1 MFLCN
6 TLHSH
11 IVSVK
16 DVMKRWEGEGGACN
30 PRWTTL
36 PFTESSD
43 TFSRFLLK
51 RNKGKIPG
59 LMETIYS
66 RRGNNTKIKLPFVR
80 KNKTV

>member
-1 MFLCN
+1 MFICS

-43 TFSRFLLK
+43 TSSRFLLK
-51 RNKGKIPG
+51 RKMEKLRAYGNHLRPPRKQYENKA
-59 LMETIYS
+59 TI
-66 RRGNNTKIKLPFVR
+66 R
-80 KNKTV
+80 